1 MLTYSK
7 LIHEVYTLLVTK
19 WKKTRLVM
27 SQEEFNVASNK
38 LTHAY
43 NALSAYEATY
53 SRPQGLNR
61 PPLPKD
67 IFDAEAQALTLI
79 SAERERHGM
88 SKLSLN
94 ADLSELA
101 RNYSDDYIDNT
112 DISNLTNT
120 EYSFF
125 VFTAQVYSGD
135 NAVKQMHDATVKD
148 PKQYSFKMLSSKA
161 KVIGIGISKE
171 NRKTA
176 LTVIYAG

>member
-1 MLTYSK
+1 MYARRASIEDILKAT
-7 LIHEVYTLLVTK
+7 HN
-19 WKKTRLVM
+19 RLHKGTG
-27 SQEEFNVASNK
+27 QEGVPEGTVN
-38 LTHAY
+38 
-43 NALSAYEATY
+43 
-53 SRPQGLNR
+53 
-61 PPLPKD
+61 